1 MIPAGRNA
9 AYPEYGGYAL
19 DNSLAGR
26 PTGFALHTLILLEDF
41 KAILGI
47 DDRED
52 TLSRFCLITAT
63 FTIEQY
69 CKRRLLRKKRF
80 EFLPFYGDYLFP
92 LRDYPVRE
100 VLAVYQTHVL
110 REAIIVEPDFYHT
123 IPDCGEPENIPFCL
137 SVSPALRL
145 VRELSGLK
153 VYYRAGYVCGKVGD
167 PYGVPAD
174 LASACLELAAW
185 NMSRYRGKRIGM
197 TGNVR
202 GSGKDG
208 EHLEAS
214 MPENV
219 RQLLEPYRRRVL

>member
-1 MIPAGRNA
+1 MEHGYLHSLIP
-9 AYPEYGGYAL
+9 L
-19 DNSLAGR
+19 
-26 PTGFALHTLILLEDF
+26 TDF
-41 KAILGI
+41 KAVLGI

-52 TLSRFCLITAT
+52 ALSRYCLITAT
-63 FTIEQY
+63 YTIEQY

-92 LRDYPVRE
+92 LRDYPVCE
-100 VLAVYQTHVL
+100 ILAVYQTHAL
-110 REAIIVEPDFYHT
+110 KEAIIVEPDLYHA
-123 IPDCGEPENIPFCL
+123 IPDCGELENIPFCL

-153 VYYRAGYVCGKVGD
+153 VHYRAGYAYGKA
-167 PYGVPAD
+167 PAD

-185 NMSRYRGKRIGM
+185 NMSRYRGRRIGM

-208 EHLEAS
+208 EHLEVS

-219 RQLLEPYRRRVL
+219 RQLLEPYQRRMI